1 MIVYIRCFFPISI
14 SVEGYTS
21 FQPMQILHWQ
31 NDNDNDN
38 GSSRNA
44 VEGRIVNL
52 TDASDNPFIFQVRSN
67 FLFRAGS
74 TTTSLSIFGDN
85 EADVTNTCA
94 LLFPLR
100 TVGCCLTPPLLRH
113 FLNRELA
120 FEASSLRPDCIMS
133 LSTYAQHPRSST
145 HEISSLDVVGETIA
159 WRQFLENVN
168 KRGIASRQVS
178 DSDQKSRR
186 ESRRSR
192 QTQEKFFYF
201 FYLEEFLNEYMVYC
215 LVKKMN

>member
-1 MIVYIRCFFPISI
+1 MIVYIRCFFPILINVERYI
-14 SVEGYTS
+14 SSQS
-21 FQPMQILHWQ
+21 FPQNFPQ

-38 GSSRNA
+38 SSSRNA

-67 FLFRAGS
+67 FLFRAGN

-94 LLFPLR
+94 LLFPLG

-168 KRGIASRQVS
+168 KRGIASR
-178 DSDQKSRR
+178 
-186 ESRRSR
+186 
-192 QTQEKFFYF
+192 
-201 FYLEEFLNEYMVYC
+201 
-215 LVKKMN
+215 

>member
-1 MIVYIRCFFPISI
+1 M
-14 SVEGYTS
+14 
-21 FQPMQILHWQ
+21 
-31 NDNDNDN
+31 
-38 GSSRNA
+38 
-44 VEGRIVNL
+44 

-94 LLFPLR
+94 LLFPLG

-145 HEISSLDVVGETIA
+145 HEISSTLLE
-159 WRQFLENVN
+159 RQSLGDNSW
-168 KRGIASRQVS
+168 KTRIRRGSRHVRLAIVIR
-178 DSDQKSRR
+178 KVER

-192 QTQEKFFYF
+192 
-201 FYLEEFLNEYMVYC
+201 
-215 LVKKMN
+215 

>member
-1 MIVYIRCFFPISI
+1 MKFNRWNLTIVCRGCLSSWKKINPSVITFFSLPRAGTNDCIYSLFLSNFDQCWRIYFVPI
-14 SVEGYTS
+14 YAN
-21 FQPMQILHWQ
+21 FPQ

-38 GSSRNA
+38 SSSRNA

-67 FLFRAGS
+67 FLFRAGN

-94 LLFPLR
+94 LLFPLG

-159 WRQFLENVN
+159 WRQFLENAN
-168 KRGIASRQVS
+168 KKGIASR
-178 DSDQKSRR
+178 
-186 ESRRSR
+186 
-192 QTQEKFFYF
+192 
-201 FYLEEFLNEYMVYC
+201 
-215 LVKKMN
+215 